1 MYHHIQPV
9 MIVKAEWSGG
19 SRFFFKKVQAERQKH
34 FDFEV
39 RILVSSDETLC
50 PSDSLKVENN
60 SEVFMILYSTFE
72 QVFFSN

>member
-1 MYHHIQPV
+1 MVPD
-9 MIVKAEWSGG
+9 
-19 SRFFFKKVQAERQKH
+19 FFFKKVQAERQKH